1 MVPEPSDAE
10 RAPAP
15 QAVTDGPSRAH
26 ETATPDDAVAG
37 GPAPDAGGSV
47 AGADAGADAVRLRLD
62 LAYDGTDFHGW
73 AAQPGLR
80 TVQGELEAALARVT
94 RTLVTVTVAGRTDT
108 GVHARGQVVHL
119 DLPREVVAALPGRS
133 DRPAADSLLTRLTG
147 VLPADVVV
155 RCAREVSADFDAR
168 FGAVSRRYRYRISDG
183 PAVHDP
189 VRHDVLRHRRA
200 LDVAAMERASAALL
214 GEHDFLS
221 FCRPREGAT
230 TVRTLRE
237 LTWERPGPGRRD
249 EGLVVA
255 SVQADAFC
263 HHMVRS
269 LVGTMLAV
277 GEGRRDEDWP
287 RRVLA
292 ARTRNAARRDDVGA
306 APMAPPTGLTLEH
319 VEYPPDHLL
328 GAQAQRTRAR
338 RA

>member
-1 MVPEPSDAE
+1 
-10 RAPAP
+10 
-15 QAVTDGPSRAH
+15 
-26 ETATPDDAVAG
+26 
-37 GPAPDAGGSV
+37 
-47 AGADAGADAVRLRLD
+47 VRFRLD
-62 LAYDGTDFHGW
+62 LAYDGTDFSGW

-94 RTLVTVTVAGRTDT
+94 RTPVTVTVAGRTDT

-119 DLPREVVAALPGRS
+119 DLPRPVVAALPGRS
-133 DRPAADSLLTRLTG
+133 DRTAADSLLTRLAG
-147 VLPADVVV
+147 VLPADVVA
-155 RCAREVSADFDAR
+155 RFAREVPADFDAR
-168 FGAVSRRYRYRISDG
+168 FGALSRRYRYRISDG

-200 LDVAAMERASAALL
+200 LDVAAMARASASLL

-221 FCRPREGAT
+221 FCRPRAGAT

-237 LTWERPGPGRRD
+237 LAWERPGPGRRD

-255 SVQADAFC
+255 TVQADAFC

-269 LVGTMLAV
+269 LVATMLAV
-277 GEGRRDEDWP
+277 GEGRRGEDWP
-287 RRVLA
+287 GQVLA
-292 ARTRNAARRDDVGA
+292 ARTRRAASRDGVGA

-328 GAQAQRTRAR
+328 GAQARRTRAR